1 MDAETQAAGRDG
13 GVMDCNDHIVGDTCV
28 CETCARRNCKD
39 RRKQSESEVVVAC
52 GFYMKMT
59 NADCIQSMTLEELHS
74 LLVTVAFEE
83 SPWDKLFLRE
93 CCAKCEP
100 TTGTI
105 VETGQ
110 EVKLYE
116 CDFTDGKCP
125 HGDAIMWW
133 LLQPAEEEPT

>member
-1 MDAETQAAGRDG
+1 MDGKNPNCAYGHW
-13 GVMDCNDHIVGDTCV
+13 DCMPCT
-28 CETCARRNCKD
+28 NCNAYIPSK
-39 RRKQSESEVVVAC
+39 
-52 GFYMKMT
+52 T
-59 NADCIQSMTLEELHS
+59 NADRIQSMTLEELHV

-133 LLQPAEEEPT
+133 LQQPAAEEPT

>member
-1 MDAETQAAGRDG
+1 
-13 GVMDCNDHIVGDTCV
+13 MDCNDHIVGDTCV

-52 GFYMKMT
+52 GFYIKMT
-59 NADCIQSMTLEELHS
+59 NADRIQSMTLEELHA
-74 LLVTVAFEE
+74 LLVTVAFDE

-133 LLQPAEEEPT
+133 LLHPAEEAPT